1 MNNKDTYVSIITL
14 TNYLTLLNSERSTF
28 YAADL
33 GFSGAEVNAMH
44 NLEMIAP
51 TGETKPVFVQHPY
64 KEDLYRKFD
73 AKQWKVI
80 PLKEWIARHVVEDV
94 NKLADLVNGYNA
106 LCAM

>member
-1 MNNKDTYVSIITL
+1 MDKNTHISIITL
-14 TNYLTLLNSERSTF
+14 TNYLILLNSGKSTF
-28 YAADL
+28 YSADL

-44 NLEMIAP
+44 NLEMIKP

-73 AKQWKVI
+73 AKEWQVVN
-80 PLKEWIARHVVEDV
+80 LKEWIARWVIEDV

-106 LCAM
+106 LV